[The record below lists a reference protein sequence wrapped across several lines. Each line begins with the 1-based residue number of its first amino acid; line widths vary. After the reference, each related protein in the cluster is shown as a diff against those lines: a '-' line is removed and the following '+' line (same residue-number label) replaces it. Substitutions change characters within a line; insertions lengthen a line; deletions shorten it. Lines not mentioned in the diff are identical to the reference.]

1 MYSELEEIID
11 EFYKLYYKIEQL
23 NLDSTIKCLT
33 TNEIHI
39 INAIAKDKI
48 TMNDLADRLG
58 ITMGTISVSVNK
70 LEKKYFVYRE
80 KASDDKRKVYVELTK
95 KGKLAYDF
103 CNNFNTSVFEKATKN
118 IDKKDLKLFC
128 NVFKQMTINL
138 YEIRRQLQ
146 PESLFKFKVSDQ
158 LIIDEVRGNR
168 TMVKYLSQKGFVIG
182 RIIEI
187 AEKNKN
193 SITVKINDKEKVISS
208 EDAGLIYVIK
218 KGE

>member
-128 NVFKQMTINL
+128 NVFKPQH
-138 YEIRRQLQ
+138 Q
-146 PESLFKFKVSDQ
+146 SC
-158 LIIDEVRGNR
+158 
-168 TMVKYLSQKGFVIG
+168 
-182 RIIEI
+182 
-187 AEKNKN
+187 
-193 SITVKINDKEKVISS
+193 
-208 EDAGLIYVIK
+208 
-218 KGE
+218 